1 MRMEN
6 LILRKHYGLHSLE
19 PCYQQEGSILNGAST
34 KSSIKLPYFITCFD
48 VARNRSTDGQNISQ
62 FYPL

>member
-19 PCYQQEGSILNGAST
+19 PCYQQEEEHFKRSEY
-34 KSSIKLPYFITCFD
+34 KEQHKITIFHY
-48 VARNRSTDGQNISQ
+48 V
-62 FYPL
+62 L